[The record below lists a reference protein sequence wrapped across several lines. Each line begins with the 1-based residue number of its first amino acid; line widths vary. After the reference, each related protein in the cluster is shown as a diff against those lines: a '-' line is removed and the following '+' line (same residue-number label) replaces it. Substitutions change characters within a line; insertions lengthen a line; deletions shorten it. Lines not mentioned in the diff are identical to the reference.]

1 MRTAPALAG
10 SLECYGRRKTK
21 QIKEGDR
28 DDNVWRRK
36 TRKKKKKRM
45 DGKKAEK
52 GQMI

>member
-1 MRTAPALAG
+1 MRAAPALAG
-10 SLECYGRRKTK
+10 SLECSWRRKTE

-28 DDNVWRRK
+28 DIR
-36 TRKKKKKRM
+36 TTCGGEKKEKEKRM